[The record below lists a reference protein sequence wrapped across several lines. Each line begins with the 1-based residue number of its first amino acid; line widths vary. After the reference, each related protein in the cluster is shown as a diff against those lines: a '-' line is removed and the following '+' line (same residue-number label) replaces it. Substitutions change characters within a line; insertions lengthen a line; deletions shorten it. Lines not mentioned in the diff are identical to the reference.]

1 MYIYKFVKIGKRIYF
16 YFISLLSFVLFVELL
31 IKRDRVLFLNYFIE
45 CKKLRY
51 FNNRDKFFIFFL

>member
-1 MYIYKFVKIGKRIYF
+1 MKIGKRIYF
-16 YFISLLSFVLFVELL
+16 YLISLLSFVLFVELL
-31 IKRDRVLFLNYFIE
+31 IKGDKSFIFFNYFIE

>member
-1 MYIYKFVKIGKRIYF
+1 MKIGKRIYF
-16 YFISLLSFVLFVELL
+16 YLISLLSFVLFVELL
-31 IKRDRVLFLNYFIE
+31 IKRDRVLFLNYLIE